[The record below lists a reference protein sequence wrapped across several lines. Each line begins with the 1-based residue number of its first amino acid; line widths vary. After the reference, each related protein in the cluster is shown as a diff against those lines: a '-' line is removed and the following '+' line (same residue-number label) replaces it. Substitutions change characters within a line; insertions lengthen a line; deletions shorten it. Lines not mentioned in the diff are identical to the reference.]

1 MSKDKSTIQKLKDV
15 NLYTIDE
22 LKTMLGFLTDK
33 DAYTVDNVRSKID
46 ILKSQY
52 PNLARKGG
60 FLDQAANRILKDIN
74 MDPDVDPNING
85 SPEEIRTWWKGE
97 YLKQEDDSQTN
108 KITER
113 KDKVKIFDPDSIDG
127 HNQMKREQLGI
138 VNSHNLEFVQDTLN
152 PTLKNTTERV
162 LVIDSLFRQIIS
174 PYNPNPGSPASSSE
188 FTMDLSEPLVNVLSM
203 KLYSYQIPYS
213 WYTIDSAY
221 GTSCFWIKAN
231 GGSPTIIQVENGN
244 YTPIQLITAIQ
255 DEITAKLNTGTGA
268 FVGNVFDISYNPIS
282 GKSWFSFNSA
292 LPGYT
297 AEIIFYDS
305 GNENSCSGVYCGN
318 MMRLNSNLGW
328 YLGFRPNSDM
338 NTPIVFSINV
348 DSTTYNLGPPKVVYS
363 SDTTVD
369 TYGTKYIVVV
379 LDDLNQN
386 RLNSGL
392 VNIVDTTTSL
402 SVPDYFNASI
412 PYVCAPDPDVL
423 SPFYVQSAPRTLTG
437 KQLYSLNAILSGRK
451 MTYRY
456 RASAPSSSDVFA
468 LIYPKKNDLSSGD
481 MMVDLGSSLAYNS
494 RKFFGPTNIERMRVE
509 LRDDKGNLLN
519 LNGAEWSI
527 SIIVEQLY
535 QY

>member
-1 MSKDKSTIQKLKDV
+1 
-15 NLYTIDE
+15 
-22 LKTMLGFLTDK
+22 
-33 DAYTVDNVRSKID
+33 
-46 ILKSQY
+46 
-52 PNLARKGG
+52 
-60 FLDQAANRILKDIN
+60 
-74 MDPDVDPNING
+74 
-85 SPEEIRTWWKGE
+85 
-97 YLKQEDDSQTN
+97 
-108 KITER
+108 
-113 KDKVKIFDPDSIDG
+113 
-127 HNQMKREQLGI
+127 
-138 VNSHNLEFVQDTLN
+138 
-152 PTLKNTTERV
+152 
-162 LVIDSLFRQIIS
+162 
-174 PYNPNPGSPASSSE
+174 
-188 FTMDLSEPLVNVLSM
+188 
-203 KLYSYQIPYS
+203 
-213 WYTIDSAY
+213 
-221 GTSCFWIKAN
+221 
-231 GGSPTIIQVENGN
+231 
-244 YTPIQLITAIQ
+244 
-255 DEITAKLNTGTGA
+255 
-268 FVGNVFDISYNPIS
+268 
-282 GKSWFSFNSA
+282 
-292 LPGYT
+292 
-297 AEIIFYDS
+297 
-305 GNENSCSGVYCGN
+305 
-318 MMRLNSNLGW
+318 
-328 YLGFRPNSDM
+328 
-338 NTPIVFSINV
+338 V

-402 SVPDYFNASI
+402 SVPDYFNTSI

-494 RKFFGPTNIERMRVE
+494 RKFLGPTNIERMRVE